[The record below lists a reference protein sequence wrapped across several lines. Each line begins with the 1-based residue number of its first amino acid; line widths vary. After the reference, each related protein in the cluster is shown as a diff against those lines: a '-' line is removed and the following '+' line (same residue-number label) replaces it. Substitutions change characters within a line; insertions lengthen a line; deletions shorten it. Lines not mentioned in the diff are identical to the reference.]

1 MAKLFSDTLTTI
13 FTLQQR
19 LIELIDEAAAT
30 EFQLFEQ
37 FGEMEATIT
46 ELEEAQNARERLTL
60 SYSKLSTIVLRVAE
74 YQPTAP
80 HAMLNLLTQG
90 TEQGQATAAA
100 SKASI
105 VEISRTRKL
114 RLFLVGY
121 VERNH
126 LRWKKAKS

>member
-80 HAMLNLLTQG
+80 HAMLNLLTQAI
-90 TEQGQATAAA
+90 EQGQTTAAA
-100 SKASI
+100 SQASI
-105 VEISRTRKL
+105 VEIK
-114 RLFLVGY
+114 
-121 VERNH
+121 RNWN
-126 LRWKKAKS
+126 LS